1 MRCPRCKEPETRVID
16 SRIIE
21 DGFTIR
27 RRREC
32 QKCGYRF
39 TTYEKLE
46 LDIMIV
52 KKDGR
57 REPYQREKVLSGI
70 RKACHK
76 RPISEERIKKFINDL
91 ELELIQ
97 LGEREIPAQFIGEK
111 IMQALKQWDKV
122 AYIRFASVYKDF
134 KDIDEF
140 LDSIKELTSER
151 TQRETDFSS

>member
-1 MRCPRCKEPETRVID
+1 MKCPKCKEPETRVID
-16 SRIIE
+16 SRPVE

-32 QKCGYRF
+32 TKCGYRF

-57 REPYQREKVLSGI
+57 REPYSREKLLSGI

-76 RPISEERIKKFINDL
+76 RPIAEETIKNFLN
-91 ELELIQ
+91 ELELDLIQ
-97 LGEREIPAQFIGEK
+97 RGESEVPASYLGERVME
-111 IMQALKQWDKV
+111 ALKKWDKV
-122 AYIRFASVYKDF
+122 AYIRFASVYRDF
-134 KDIDEF
+134 KDVGEF
-140 LDSIKELTSER
+140 LDSIRELGDEGT
-151 TQRETDFSS
+151 

>member
-46 LDIMIV
+46 LDIMII

-57 REPYQREKVLSGI
+57 REPYNREKLLVGL

-76 RPISEERIKKFINDL
+76 RPISEETIKRFLNEL

-97 LGEREIPAQFIGEK
+97 LGEREVPASWLGERV
-111 IMQALKQWDKV
+111 MEALKQWDKV

-134 KDIDEF
+134 KDVDEF
-140 LDSIKELTSER
+140 LDSIKELSDER
-151 TQRETDFSS
+151 PQRKADLSS

>member
-1 MRCPRCKEPETRVID
+1 MKCPRCKALETKVID
-16 SRIIE
+16 SRLIE

-32 QKCGYRF
+32 GKCGYRF

-46 LDIMIV
+46 LDIMII

-57 REPYQREKVLSGI
+57 REPYKREKLLAGI

-76 RPISEERIKKFINDL
+76 RPISEDTIRKFIN
-91 ELELIQ
+91 ELELDLIQ
-97 LGEREIPAQFIGEK
+97 RGEKEIPSSYIGEK
-111 IMQALKQWDKV
+111 VMEALKKWDKV

-134 KDIDEF
+134 QDVSEF
-140 LDSIKELTSER
+140 IAQIKELNN
-151 TQRETDFSS
+151 D

>member
-1 MRCPRCKEPETRVID
+1 MKCPKCKEPETRVID
-16 SRIIE
+16 SRVIE

-57 REPYQREKVLSGI
+57 REPYNREKLLSGI

-76 RPISEERIKKFINDL
+76 RPISEETIKKFINEL

-97 LGEREIPAQFIGEK
+97 LGEKEIPAKFIGEK
-111 IMQALKQWDKV
+111 VMSALKAWDKV

-134 KDIDEF
+134 KDVDEF
-140 LDSIKELTSER
+140 LDSIKELTSEGS
-151 TQRETDFSS
+151 QRETNLSS

>member
-1 MRCPRCKEPETRVID
+1 MKCPRCKALETKVID
-16 SRIIE
+16 SRLIE

-32 QKCGYRF
+32 GKCGYRF

-46 LDIMIV
+46 LDIMII

-57 REPYQREKVLSGI
+57 REHYKREKLLAGI

-76 RPISEERIKKFINDL
+76 RPISEDTIRKFIN
-91 ELELIQ
+91 ELELDLIQ
-97 LGEREIPAQFIGEK
+97 KGEKEIPSSYIGEK
-111 IMQALKQWDKV
+111 VMEALKKWDKV

-134 KDIDEF
+134 QDVSEF
-140 LDSIKELTSER
+140 IAQIKELSNGH
-151 TQRETDFSS
+151 

>member
-1 MRCPRCKEPETRVID
+1 MKCPKCKEPETRVID
-16 SRIIE
+16 SRLIE
-21 DGFTIR
+21 DGYTIR

-32 QKCGYRF
+32 SKCGNRF

-46 LDIMIV
+46 LDIVII

-57 REPYQREKVLSGI
+57 REPYNRQKLLNGI

-76 RPISEERIKKFINDL
+76 RPISEEKIQNFIQEL

-97 LGEREIPAQFIGEK
+97 KGEREVPASYLGEK
-111 IMQALKQWDKV
+111 VMEALKNWDKV

-134 KDIDEF
+134 KDVDEF
-140 LDSIKELTSER
+140 IQSIEELEHHGSTR
-151 TQRETDFSS
+151 KDYISS

>member
-1 MRCPRCKEPETRVID
+1 MKCPKCKEPETRVID
-16 SRIIE
+16 SRPVE

-32 QKCGYRF
+32 TKCGYRF

-57 REPYQREKVLSGI
+57 REPYSREKLLSGI

-76 RPISEERIKKFINDL
+76 RPIAEETIKNFLN
-91 ELELIQ
+91 ELELDLIQ
-97 LGEREIPAQFIGEK
+97 RGESEVPASYLGEKVME
-111 IMQALKQWDKV
+111 ALKKWDKV
-122 AYIRFASVYKDF
+122 AYIRFASVYRDF
-134 KDIDEF
+134 KDVGEF
-140 LDSIKELTSER
+140 LDSIRELGNEGT
-151 TQRETDFSS
+151 

>member
-1 MRCPRCKEPETRVID
+1 MKCPRCKEPETRVID

-32 QKCGYRF
+32 LKCGYRF

-46 LDIMIV
+46 LDIVIV

-57 REPYQREKVLSGI
+57 REPYRREKLLSGI

-76 RPISEERIKKFINDL
+76 RPISEETIKAFIN
-91 ELELIQ
+91 ELELDLIQ
-97 LGEREIPAQFIGEK
+97 RGEREIPASFLGERV
-111 IMQALKQWDKV
+111 MEALKKWDKV

-134 KDIDEF
+134 QDVGEF
-140 LDSIKELTSER
+140 LHSIQELSDER
-151 TQRETDFSS
+151 TKEENNLSS

>member
-1 MRCPRCKEPETRVID
+1 MKCPRCKVLETKVID
-16 SRIIE
+16 SRVIE
-21 DGFTIR
+21 EGYTIR

-32 QKCGYRF
+32 TNCGYRF

-57 REPYQREKVLSGI
+57 REPYNREKLISGI

-76 RPISEERIKKFINDL
+76 RSISEETIVSFVN
-91 ELELIQ
+91 ELELDLIQ
-97 LGEREIPAQFIGEK
+97 RGEKEVPSGYLGERV
-111 IMQALKQWDKV
+111 MQALKAWDKV

-134 KDIDEF
+134 KDVEEF
-140 LDSIKELTSER
+140 LTQIKELNHDEPS
-151 TQRETDFSS
+151 